1 MDDFDNFAG
10 RRVGLPKP
18 DFGDWVHPNST
29 WNGRFGTDSE
39 SIHQLADPG
48 RILPFELRGA
58 LLCHLAVAELFEPEL
73 CRSKI

>member
-29 WNGRFGTDSE
+29 WIGRFGTDSE
-39 SIHQLADPG
+39 SIRQLADPS
-48 RILPFELRGA
+48 RILPFELRGGA
-58 LLCHLAVAELFEPEL
+58 SEAMGKSRRYKP
-73 CRSKI
+73 I